1 MGEPQPV
8 ETADGWLRIG
18 AVTAAVL
25 VVPTW
30 MVVTAILA
38 ELGRADEPPPL
49 PGEVAS
55 SPPILLPA
63 LFALV
68 VVVGLLGM
76 VGAGVWVGMLLRR
89 PARSPKLDANVLMTA
104 SKVSIRVRAGA
115 NAEPPA
121 PPEPRAPLASSG
133 VDHARWSAAMR
144 DDEPA
149 SAPPDRPR
157 GEEDVDRL
165 FR

>member
-18 AVTAAVL
+18 AATAAVL

-38 ELGRADEPPPL
+38 ELGRADEPLPL
-49 PGEVAS
+49 PGEAAS
-55 SPPILLPA
+55 SPPILVPA
-63 LFALV
+63 LFALG

-89 PARSPKLDANVLMTA
+89 PARSPELDATVLMAA

-115 NAEPPA
+115 NAEPFA
-121 PPEPRAPLASSG
+121 PPEPSSPPAPSG
-133 VDHARWSAAMR
+133 VDHARWSAAMH
-144 DDEPA
+144 DHEPA
-149 SAPPDRPR
+149 PSPPDRPR